1 MQTAFFDHFR
11 CMKFDFKFVTMES
24 AAPVDAG
31 VNVIVNRDLFG
42 FAIRWF
48 RDFDLQQ
55 AVFVGC
61 LDILGIHIQG
71 QEEIQDSLTSML
83 KPVYR

>member
-1 MQTAFFDHFR
+1 MPCARADQVR
-11 CMKFDFKFVTMES
+11 EIS
-24 AAPVDAG
+24 G
-31 VNVIVNRDLFG
+31 LVNRDLFG

-61 LDILGIHIQG
+61 LDILGIHTQR
-71 QEEIQDSLTSML
+71 QEEIQDSLTTMP
-83 KPVYR
+83 KPVYRCHDETAFDIPEC

>member
-1 MQTAFFDHFR
+1 
-11 CMKFDFKFVTMES
+11 
-24 AAPVDAG
+24 
-31 VNVIVNRDLFG
+31 VNALVNSDLFG

-61 LDILGIHIQG
+61 LDILGIYTQG
-71 QEEIQDSLTSML
+71 QDELPFEFSKGSFPSEIVVFLDKRAETGIPM
-83 KPVYR
+83 P